1 MAVEVGGPGV
11 GPRKRN
17 SLNLLMVVILAITI
31 LTFSF
36 CATVTVGSLRRR
48 INVLQ
53 LEKAWLEEV
62 IKKSMTKQEFLQK
75 DEMIHQQDVIP
86 HVDIN
91 WSVWNVNVNLWCSSS
106 NISDCDIHVLAKQCA
121 NKIFEDV
128 VVLSLLN

>member
-36 CATVTVGSLRRR
+36 CATITVGSLRRR
-48 INVLQ
+48 INILQ
-53 LEKAWLEEV
+53 LENAWLEEV

-75 DEMIHQQDVIP
+75 DEMIHQKDVIP
-86 HVDIN
+86 RVQHLKEIFVA
-91 WSVWNVNVNLWCSSS
+91 
-106 NISDCDIHVLAKQCA
+106 NIVTVAKNFVQFVQT
-121 NKIFEDV
+121 K
-128 VVLSLLN
+128 